1 MNKRTAITDLKAM
14 KERGEKIVM
23 ITAYEYSSARLVEE
37 AGIPL
42 ILVGDSLGNVVLGYD
57 STVPV
62 TMDEM
67 VHHVK
72 PVVRAT
78 ESAHV
83 VADMPF
89 GSFQGG
95 PEDALRNAA
104 RLLKEGGA
112 QSVKLE
118 GGKPVADTVRR
129 LTQSGIPVMGHL
141 GLTPQSINQLGG
153 YKVQGKTPAA
163 AVRILNDA
171 MALQEA
177 GAYAIVLEA
186 VPVRVAEIIT
196 EKLDIPTIG
205 IGAGWA
211 CDGQVQVWHD
221 LLGLFSDF
229 VPRHAKRYANLGPTI
244 VEALKAYA
252 ADVRDGAFPT
262 EKESFVKKPAKAAPT
277 EATPAH

>member
-1 MNKRTAITDLKAM
+1 MKKRTAITDLKAM

-57 STVPV
+57 STIPV

-78 ESAHV
+78 ERTHV

-95 PEDALRNAA
+95 PEDAMRNAA

-118 GGKPVADTVRR
+118 GGKQVADTVRR
-129 LTQSGIPVMGHL
+129 YRT
-141 GLTPQSINQLGG
+141 
-153 YKVQGKTPAA
+153 
-163 AVRILNDA
+163 
-171 MALQEA
+171 
-177 GAYAIVLEA
+177 
-186 VPVRVAEIIT
+186 
-196 EKLDIPTIG
+196 
-205 IGAGWA
+205 
-211 CDGQVQVWHD
+211 
-221 LLGLFSDF
+221 
-229 VPRHAKRYANLGPTI
+229 
-244 VEALKAYA
+244 
-252 ADVRDGAFPT
+252 
-262 EKESFVKKPAKAAPT
+262 
-277 EATPAH
+277 

>member
-1 MNKRTAITDLKAM
+1 MKKRTAITDLKAM
-14 KERGEKIVM
+14 KQRGEKIVM
-23 ITAYEYSSARLVEE
+23 ITAYEYSSARLAEE

-57 STVPV
+57 STIPV

-78 ESAHV
+78 ERTHV

-118 GGKPVADTVRR
+118 GGKHVADTVRR
-129 LTQSGIPVMGHL
+129 LTQ
-141 GLTPQSINQLGG
+141 
-153 YKVQGKTPAA
+153 
-163 AVRILNDA
+163 
-171 MALQEA
+171 A
-177 GAYAIVLEA
+177 G
-186 VPVRVAEIIT
+186 
-196 EKLDIPTIG
+196 
-205 IGAGWA
+205 
-211 CDGQVQVWHD
+211 
-221 LLGLFSDF
+221 
-229 VPRHAKRYANLGPTI
+229 
-244 VEALKAYA
+244 
-252 ADVRDGAFPT
+252 
-262 EKESFVKKPAKAAPT
+262 
-277 EATPAH
+277 